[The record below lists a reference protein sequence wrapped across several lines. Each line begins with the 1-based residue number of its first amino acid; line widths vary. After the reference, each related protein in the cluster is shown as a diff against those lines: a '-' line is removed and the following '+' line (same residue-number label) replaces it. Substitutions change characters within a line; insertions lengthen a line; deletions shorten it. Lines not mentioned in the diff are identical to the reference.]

1 MRLATAPSRSGP
13 HEQGR
18 DTPKTYVLVLLDR
31 DAELVPG
38 MTKAQLRAIA
48 TRTTANTPAVPFT
61 PDEAEAGIA
70 IREERKA
77 AARAA

>member
-1 MRLATAPSRSGP
+1 M
-13 HEQGR
+13 
-18 DTPKTYVLVLLDR
+18 DR

-48 TRTTANTPAVPFT
+48 ERTIDTLARTSGPAPLTFTPA
-61 PDEAEAGIA
+61 EAEAGIA
-70 IREERKA
+70 AREERKA